1 MKRLI
6 LVAIIFLSA
15 CSSSTPKIEDS
26 NQSINEI
33 RQQIKGLVGDFR
45 SVSRNQREIVSG
57 YFSERSDDTDFDPE
71 KSKFRLWAR
80 FIILGDRRPYDIEI
94 HVFKEQRIKGK
105 YQLIGPEP
113 KMGQKLVSELKE
125 KLNQSLEN
133 RNIIDDFR
141 VF

>member
-1 MKRLI
+1 MKA
-6 LVAIIFLSA
+6 LVFLLLFFLSG
-15 CSSSTPKIEDS
+15 CGSTAPKIEDS

-33 RQQIKGLVGDFR
+33 RQQIKSLVGNFR
-45 SVSRNQREIVSG
+45 SVSRNQREILSG
-57 YFSERSDDTDFDPE
+57 YFSERSDDGEFDPE

-80 FIILGDRRPYDIEI
+80 FLILGDRRPYDIEI
-94 HVFKEQRIKGK
+94 QVYREQRVNGK
-105 YQLIGPEP
+105 YQIVGPDQ
-113 KMGQKLVSELKE
+113 KMGQKLVQELKD